1 MECILIKTIKGKI
14 SIIYVGLVI
23 LIAIVGITG
32 YVNLYKIELSV
43 DNLMT
48 DNYKSI
54 SAATRMIEAIERQ
67 DSAILIYVNV
77 DKQKGIDLFT
87 MNSNNFFK
95 WFNVEVNNVTEEG
108 EQDLVDKIQADYNSF
123 SKLFSE
129 VQEIRNAQG
138 IDAASL
144 FYNNTIMPQFI
155 KVKQNVKDLS
165 TLNEKAMLE
174 SKQDATQQTEEYMR
188 AILLISALAVI
199 GGLVIARF
207 YSNKILNP
215 LQILTESIRKVRAG
229 ELNQQI
235 IINSNDETNKLA
247 IEFNEMT
254 NRLQTYEKSTLGT
267 LMSEKNKSLAIVKS
281 ISDPLLVLDTNYKII
296 LINKAC
302 EDFFKVIESKTIG
315 KHYLEVI
322 RNSEIFDHIS
332 SMIEHNDEHSE
343 RILRIAKDQD
353 YYFNVVLTMFKDT
366 ESKNKGI
373 IVSLQNVTELKELE
387 KVKTEFVATISHE
400 FKTPLTSII
409 MAASM
414 LLEGSLGEINEE
426 QKDVINSLME
436 DGQRLSG
443 LVNELLELSRIE
455 SGKAVYSFA
464 PCSINA
470 IVESSMK
477 MFFDIAQRRNINL
490 INEMNEDLPIVHA
503 DFEKIHWVMNNL
515 ISNALKYTNAGDFIT
530 VSAVEKGKSIFVSV
544 KDTGA
549 GIPAQFIERIF
560 DKFVQVNGRDI
571 EVRGTGLGLSVAK
584 EIISAHKGE
593 IWVKSELD
601 SGSIFTFTVP
611 IVEM

>member
-1 MECILIKTIKGKI
+1 MLKTLKGKI

-23 LIAIVGITG
+23 LIAIVGIVG
-32 YVNLYKIELSV
+32 YVNLYKIEAAV

-54 SAATRMIEAIERQ
+54 SAATKMIEAVERQ
-67 DSAILIYVNV
+67 DSAILIYINV
-77 DKQKGIDLFT
+77 DKRKGIDQFSQNTNDFL
-87 MNSNNFFK
+87 K
-95 WFNVEVNNVTEEG
+95 WFNVEDTNVTEMG
-108 EQDLVDKIQADYNSF
+108 EQDLVDKIQANYNVF

-129 VQEIRNAQG
+129 LQEIKNTQG
-138 IDAASL
+138 VDAASV
-144 FYNNTIMPQFI
+144 FYNNTVMPQFI
-155 KVKQNVKDLS
+155 KVTQNVKDLS
-165 TLNEKAMLE
+165 TLNEKAMLA
-174 SKQDATQQTEEYMR
+174 SKQHATKQTKEYMST
-188 AILLISALAVI
+188 ILLISALAVT
-199 GGLVIARF
+199 GGFIMAKF
-207 YSNKILNP
+207 YASRILKP
-215 LQILTESIRKVRAG
+215 LQILTQSISRVKAG

-247 IEFNEMT
+247 KEFNEMT
-254 NRLQTYEKSTLGT
+254 KRLQTYEKSTLGT
-267 LMSEKNKSLAIVKS
+267 LMSEKNKSVAIVKS

-302 EDFFKVIESKTIG
+302 EDFFEVMESKTIG

-322 RNSEIFDHIS
+322 RNSEIFDQIS
-332 SMIEHNDEHSE
+332 SLVEQNDEHRE
-343 RILRIAKDQD
+343 KILRIKKEQD
-353 YYFNVVLTMFKDT
+353 YYFNVVITMFKDT

-373 IVSLQNVTELKELE
+373 IVALQNVTELKELE
-387 KVKTEFVATISHE
+387 KVKTEFIATISHE

-414 LLEGSLGEINEE
+414 LSEGSMGEVNDE
-426 QKDVINSLME
+426 QKEVINSLKE
-436 DGQRLSG
+436 DGEKLSE

-455 SGKAVYSFA
+455 SGSAVYSFA

-477 MFFDIAQRRNINL
+477 MFFDIAQKRNINL
-490 INEMNEDLPIVHA
+490 INEMNEDLPTVQV
-503 DFEKIHWVMNNL
+503 DFDKIQWVMNNL
-515 ISNALKYTNAGDFIT
+515 LSNSLKYTNAGDFIT
-530 VSAVEKGKSIFVSV
+530 VSAVKKGKNILVSV

-611 IVEM
+611 VVKSDIS